1 MHADLRMVSHESA
14 LCTIGCEY
22 ISLRSFVR
30 HSHCEGFCPRGHGLA
45 SAWGSSKAF
54 ERIWH
59 GQNLLIFMH
68 FHAVLFGKQHESWSK
83 QHNGKVRKAPVCNLL
98 LIPTTLLNEIAHE
111 GV

>member
-14 LCTIGCEY
+14 LCAIGCEY
-22 ISLRSFVR
+22 ISLGSFVR

-83 QHNGKVRKAPVCNLL
+83 QHKVVY
-98 LIPTTLLNEIAHE
+98 PTTADNYFAPKT
-111 GV
+111 G